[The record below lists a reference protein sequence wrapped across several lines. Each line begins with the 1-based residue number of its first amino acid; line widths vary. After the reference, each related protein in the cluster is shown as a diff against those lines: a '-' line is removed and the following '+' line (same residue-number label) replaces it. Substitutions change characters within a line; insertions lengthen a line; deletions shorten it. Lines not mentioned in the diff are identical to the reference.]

1 MKTLD
6 RYILSEFAGPF
17 LFGLGI
23 FFTLLVGVDV
33 LYDILRMTI
42 RYQMPMVKAIEVA
55 GYRLPVMF
63 GLTVPMAAMF
73 ASLMTFA
80 RLSSEGELTAI
91 RVGGAS
97 LRRVGLA
104 VIVLCALFSLVL
116 AVLVHTWIPT
126 CSGMST
132 RMLAEYRGKIKAIR
146 HLMLRIPENGPM
158 ERIVYVDKLD
168 AARGEM
174 EWVVIHEF
182 KEGQPCVTLVAK
194 RARWGGKVWILEQL
208 EHTRITPEGSR
219 SEKLAELRYDLGR
232 TPEDLERV
240 KYTPDELRTTE
251 LLRELEVV
259 TSGHAAD
266 AGRAAQI
273 RMEIANRW
281 SAPWAVLGMG
291 LVGVALGVR
300 PQRTSRGVALGLSL
314 AVVLLYY
321 IVMHTMTIVGEQGRL
336 PAPLCAW
343 LANGALVAVGLTG
356 LFSHDR

>member
-17 LFGLGI
+17 VFGLGL

-33 LYDILRMTI
+33 LYDILRMSI
-42 RYQMPMVKAIEVA
+42 RHQVPMVTAIEIA
-55 GYRLPVMF
+55 AYTLPATF

-73 ASLMTFA
+73 ASLMAFA
-80 RLSSEGELTAI
+80 RLSSEGELIAI

-97 LRRVGLA
+97 VRRVGVA
-104 VIVLCALFSLVL
+104 VLVACALLSLVL
-116 AVLVHTWIPT
+116 AVLVHTWIPA
-126 CSGMST
+126 CSGTST
-132 RMLAEYRGKIKAIR
+132 RMLAEYRGTLKAIR
-146 HLMLRIPENGPM
+146 HLMLRIPESGPM
-158 ERIVYVDKLD
+158 ERMVYVDKLD
-168 AARGEM
+168 PSRGEM

-182 KEGQPCVTLVAK
+182 KEGQPWVTLVAK
-194 RARWGGKVWILEQL
+194 RARWGGNVWVLEQL
-208 EHTRITPEGSR
+208 EHTRITPKGSR
-219 SEKLAELRYDLGR
+219 SERLSELRYDLGR

-240 KYTPDELRTTE
+240 KYKPYELRTSE
-251 LLRELEVV
+251 LWREVQVV
-259 TSGHAAD
+259 TSGPSAD

-281 SAPWAVLGMG
+281 AAPWAVLGMA

-300 PQRTSRGVALGLSL
+300 PQRTSRGMALGMSL

-321 IVMHTMTIVGEQGRL
+321 IVVHTMTIVGEQGRL

-343 LANGALVAVGLTG
+343 LANAALAVVGLTG